1 MPFGSTGS
9 FQLRKILSSK
19 GVPFTDLAGIGPGT
33 TNKINFLKPGNSRDR
48 KIKEM
53 TEHPIKNKSEH
64 RSIFINIHS
73 HAKGSGREYE
83 KALQSGFCHLQCRGS
98 MKLKCYPSIRFSKL
112 HAKSNCLVV

>member
-33 TNKINFLKPGNSRDR
+33 TNKIKLLKIGNSRDR
-48 KIKEM
+48 KFKGM
-53 TEHPIKNKSEH
+53 TEHPIKTQSEH
-64 RSIFINIHS
+64 RPIFINIHS

-83 KALQSGFCHLQCRGS
+83 KALQSVFCHSQ
-98 MKLKCYPSIRFSKL
+98 
-112 HAKSNCLVV
+112 